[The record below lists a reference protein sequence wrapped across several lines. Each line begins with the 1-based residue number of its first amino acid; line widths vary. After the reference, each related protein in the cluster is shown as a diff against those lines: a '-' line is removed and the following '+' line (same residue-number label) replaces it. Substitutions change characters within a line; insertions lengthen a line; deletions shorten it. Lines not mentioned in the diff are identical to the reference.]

1 VLLSV
6 TDLHARY
13 GRIPILDGI
22 QLEVA
27 AGEFVGVLGHNGMGK
42 TTLLRTLM
50 GFVPARR
57 GRVVFDGVDVTHEPP
72 YARARRGLGYVPQG
86 REIFPGLS
94 VRDNLRM
101 GFAGRGAEER
111 IDAILDT
118 FPRLTP
124 LLNRRGG
131 ALSGGEQQL
140 LAIARCLAGNPK
152 LILFDEPTEGIQ
164 PSIIEELVGVLRHL
178 HQTQGLTILLVEQNL
193 EFIAELAKRVLLIQK
208 GTILRELQPGELRHA
223 DVLNEFIGVSAADTG
238 PPPRKTP
245 PARRP

>member
-1 VLLSV
+1 MLLTAHELS
-6 TDLHARY
+6 ARY
-13 GRIPILDGI
+13 GRIPILNGI
-22 QLEVA
+22 DLEVA

-50 GFVPARR
+50 GFVPAQR
-57 GRVVFDGVDVTHEPP
+57 GRIEFDAVDVTREPP

-111 IDAILDT
+111 IDSILHT

-131 ALSGGEQQL
+131 AISGGEQQL
-140 LAIARCLAGNPK
+140 LAIARCLAGRPRM
-152 LILFDEPTEGIQ
+152 ILFDEPTEGIQ
-164 PSIIEELVGVLRHL
+164 PSIIEELVVVLRQL
-178 HQTQGLTILLVEQNL
+178 HQREGLTILLVEQNL
-193 EFIAELAKRVLLIQK
+193 EFIAELAGRVLLIQK
-208 GTILRELQPGELRHA
+208 GTILRELEPADLRHA
-223 DVLNEFIGVSAADTG
+223 DVLSEFVGVDTDAG
-238 PPPRKTP
+238 
-245 PARRP
+245 

>member
-1 VLLSV
+1 MLLSV

>member
-1 VLLSV
+1 MVLSV

-13 GRIPILDGI
+13 GRIPILNGI
-22 QLEVA
+22 RLEVA

-50 GFVPARR
+50 GFVPAHR
-57 GRVVFDGVDVTHEPP
+57 GRIVFDGVDVTHEPP

-101 GFAGRGAEER
+101 GFVGRGVEER
-111 IDAILDT
+111 VDAILQT
-118 FPRLTP
+118 FPRLIP
-124 LLNRRGG
+124 LLDRRGG

-164 PSIIEELVGVLRHL
+164 PSIIEELVGVLQRL
-178 HQTQGLTILLVEQNL
+178 HQTQTLTIVLVEQNL
-193 EFIAELAKRVLLIQK
+193 AFIAELATRVLLIQK
-208 GTILRELQPGELRHA
+208 GTILRELQPGELRQA
-223 DVLNEFIGVSAADTG
+223 DVLSEFVGVDRA
-238 PPPRKTP
+238 
-245 PARRP
+245 

>member
-1 VLLSV
+1 MLLGAR
-6 TDLHARY
+6 DLSARY
-13 GRIPILDGI
+13 GRIPILNGI
-22 QLEVA
+22 DLQVA

-50 GFVPARR
+50 GFVPAQR
-57 GRVVFDGVDVTHEPP
+57 GRVTREPP

-111 IDAILDT
+111 IDTVLQM

-140 LAIARCLAGNPK
+140 LAIARCLAGDPK
-152 LILFDEPTEGIQ
+152 MILFDEPTEGIQ
-164 PSIIEELVGVLRHL
+164 PSIIEELVVVLGQL
-178 HQTQGLTILLVEQNL
+178 HRRQGLTILLVEQNL
-193 EFIAELAKRVLLIQK
+193 EFIAELAQRVLLIQK
-208 GTILRELQPGELRHA
+208 GTILRELQPAELRRA
-223 DVLNEFIGVSAADTG
+223 DVLTEFVGVGSDAG
-238 PPPRKTP
+238 
-245 PARRP
+245 

>member
-1 VLLSV
+1 VLSA

-13 GRIPILDGI
+13 GRIPILNGI
-22 QLEVA
+22 SLEVA

-42 TTLLRTLM
+42 TTLLKTLM
-50 GFVPARR
+50 GFVPAQR
-57 GRVVFDGVDVTHEPP
+57 GRIAFDDVDVTHEPP

-101 GFAGRGAEER
+101 GFVGRGAEER
-111 IDAILDT
+111 VEAILET
-118 FPRLTP
+118 FPRLVP

-140 LAIARCLAGNPK
+140 LAIARCLAGNPR

-164 PSIIEELVGVLRHL
+164 PSIIEELVDVLRRL
-178 HQTQGLTILLVEQNL
+178 HRTQGLTIVLVEQNL
-193 EFIAELAKRVLLIQK
+193 EFIAELAMRVLLIQK
-208 GTILRELQPGELRHA
+208 GAILRELQPGELRHA
-223 DVLNEFIGVSAADTG
+223 DVLSEFVGVDRA
-238 PPPRKTP
+238 
-245 PARRP
+245 

>member
-1 VLLSV
+1 MLLSV

-13 GRIPILDGI
+13 GRIPILNGVRLD
-22 QLEVA
+22 VD

-50 GFVPARR
+50 GFVPAQR
-57 GRVVFDGVDVTHEPP
+57 GRIVFDGADVTHEPP
-72 YARARRGLGYVPQG
+72 YARARRGIGYVPQG

-111 IDAILDT
+111 IDAVIAT
-118 FPRLTP
+118 FPRLSP

-140 LAIARCLAGNPK
+140 LAIARCVAGRPK

-164 PSIIEELVGVLRHL
+164 PSIIEELIGVLRQL
-178 HQTQGLTILLVEQNL
+178 HRTQGLTILLVEQNL
-193 EFIAELAKRVLLIQK
+193 EFIAELAQRVLLIQK
-208 GTILRELQPGELRHA
+208 GAIVRQLAPDELRQA
-223 DVLNEFIGVSAADTG
+223 DVLSEFVGVSAEDGGTS
-238 PPPRKTP
+238 PRSP
-245 PARRP
+245 RV

>member
-1 VLLSV
+1 MLLRAIDV
-6 TDLHARY
+6 NARY
-13 GRIPILDGI
+13 GRIPILNGI
-22 QLEVA
+22 HLQVA

-50 GFVPARR
+50 GFVPAHR
-57 GRVVFDGVDVTHEPP
+57 GRIAFDEVDVTHEPP
-72 YARARRGLGYVPQG
+72 YQRARRGLCYVPQG

-111 IDAILDT
+111 METILTT

-140 LAIARCLAGNPK
+140 LAIARCLAGQPK
-152 LILFDEPTEGIQ
+152 MILFDEPTEGIQ
-164 PSIIEELVGVLRHL
+164 PSIIEELVVVLRHL
-178 HQTQGLTILLVEQNL
+178 HQRQGLTILLVEQNL
-193 EFIAELAKRVLLIQK
+193 EFIAELAQRVLLIQK
-208 GTILRELQPGELRHA
+208 GAILRELQPEELRHA
-223 DVLNEFIGVSAADTG
+223 DVLNEFVGVATDAELPSDD
-238 PPPRKTP
+238 
-245 PARRP
+245 

>member
-1 VLLSV
+1 VLGV

-13 GRIPILDGI
+13 GRIPILNGI
-22 QLEVA
+22 RLEVG

-42 TTLLRTLM
+42 TTLLKTLM

-57 GRVVFDGVDVTHEPP
+57 GRIVFDDVDVTREPP

-86 REIFPGLS
+86 REIFAGLS

-101 GFAGRGAEER
+101 GFAGRGAAER
-111 IDAILDT
+111 LDAILET
-118 FPRLTP
+118 FPRLIP

-140 LAIARCLAGNPK
+140 LAIARCLAGDPK

-164 PSIIEELVGVLRHL
+164 PSVVEELASVLRRL
-178 HQTQGLTILLVEQNL
+178 HRTRGLTIVLVEQNL
-193 EFIAELAKRVLLIQK
+193 EFIAELATRVLLIQK
-208 GTILRELQPGELRHA
+208 GAILRELRPQELREA
-223 DVLNEFIGVSAADTG
+223 DVLSEFVGVD
-238 PPPRKTP
+238 
-245 PARRP
+245 

>member
-1 VLLSV
+1 MLLSV

-13 GRIPILDGI
+13 GRIPILNGVRLD
-22 QLEVA
+22 VD

-50 GFVPARR
+50 GFVPAQR
-57 GRVVFDGVDVTHEPP
+57 GRIVFDGADVTHEPP
-72 YARARRGLGYVPQG
+72 YARARRGIGYVPQG

-111 IDAILDT
+111 IDAVIAT
-118 FPRLTP
+118 FPRLSP
-124 LLNRRGG
+124 LLTRRGG

-140 LAIARCLAGNPK
+140 LAIARCVAGRPK

-164 PSIIEELVGVLRHL
+164 PSVIEELLVVLQTL
-178 HQTQGLTILLVEQNL
+178 HQTQGLTIVLVEQNL

-208 GTILRELQPGELRHA
+208 GAIVRELQPAALRHA
-223 DVLNEFIGVSAADTG
+223 DVLNEFVCVAGADETRTSAR
-238 PPPRKTP
+238 PPS
-245 PARRP
+245 A

>member
-1 VLLSV
+1 VLSV

-13 GRIPILDGI
+13 GRIPILNGI
-22 QLEVA
+22 RLEVA

-42 TTLLRTLM
+42 TTLLKTVM
-50 GFVPARR
+50 GFVPAQQ
-57 GRVVFDGVDVTHEPP
+57 GRIVFDGADVTHEPP
-72 YARARRGLGYVPQG
+72 FARARRGLGYVPQG

-101 GFAGRGAEER
+101 GFVGRGVEER
-111 IDAILDT
+111 IDAILQT

-124 LLNRRGG
+124 LLDRRGG

-164 PSIIEELVGVLRHL
+164 PSIIEELLGVLQRL
-178 HQTQGLTILLVEQNL
+178 HQAQALTIVIVEQNL

-223 DVLNEFIGVSAADTG
+223 DVLSEFVGVDRA
-238 PPPRKTP
+238 
-245 PARRP
+245 